1 MGRLSVLVVPAAVT
15 AVLVDALLL
24 LGGERLGPI
33 AMLQDLAPVAA
44 AATAAAACAFVAL
57 RRADTSARRGWA
69 LMALAAT
76 GWTLNAASLGASVQL
91 RLLSGVAASAAV
103 LFLLGSAIAAATKVR
118 VLVDGLVAAVSLIF
132 LSWTPLLGPK
142 YAAGEGFGRIFA
154 LSAPVTDI
162 VVLALLLAAGV
173 RVARDSRRTWA
184 YLVLAFAL
192 LGAGDGVM
200 AWAQLGTL
208 LQTPAANNLCWT
220 TGALLIVLAV
230 RTPRLDTIPLAQEP
244 TPTRPFAVL
253 VPYSP
258 FLIAAAETASQW
270 LQGTLHP
277 ALLRIGSLLV
287 VLLFVRQLLAQFE
300 TMGVTRQLDLLL
312 KSRTEQL
319 HRQERQLRSLVQHT
333 SDVLTIV
340 DADGIVRYQSAAAA
354 NVLHRPATQVVG
366 LPVID
371 LVHPEDVALFQAAL
385 AAAPAPPA
393 SPTKVDVRFHRP
405 DDTWVTTETMIA
417 DLSEDPGI
425 GGRLLT
431 VRDVT
436 ERKYL
441 EEQLRHDALHDPL
454 TGLGNRLLFHDR
466 LSHAAA
472 RASRNPHAIAVLM
485 LDLDGFKD
493 VNDTL
498 GHAAGDRL
506 LCEVADRL
514 RKTLRPGDTIA
525 RVGGD
530 EFAVLLE
537 RSEPGVPE
545 IVAGRI
551 LAGLRAPIE
560 IDGRTL
566 VPLGSMGVATATTDR
581 TTAEALLRAAD
592 LAMYDA
598 KLRGKGCYAVFQDG
612 MQQAAMRRVELEND
626 LRRAVRQDEL
636 LLHYQP
642 IVEVP
647 SGRITGVEALV
658 RWNHPTKGLVPPNDF
673 IPVAEDSD
681 LVVDLGRWVLWEAA
695 TQLKDWHDRYPEA
708 APFSMS
714 VNLAARQLVSPW
726 LVQEVE
732 RVIEATGVDPS
743 SLILEITEGALMSET
758 EPIEETLHRLRALG
772 VRLAIDDFGT
782 GWSSLSRLRSFPV
795 DKLKIDRA
803 FVREIA
809 SADDSAPLIAAIV
822 AMAHSL
828 GLLLV
833 AEGVETV
840 EQLACLHSLG
850 CEEVQGYLLSRPVM
864 PEVLEELLAAPG
876 GLLVGPEVDAPG
888 TDGIRRSADERALMA
903 LVASAAEG
911 TDRSDLPPAM
921 LTVLQRVSDLD
932 TVYLTRVLRD
942 GDDGYQEVVAVSA
955 EAAFPLPAGVAVPWE
970 SSPCARMLAGG
981 PRTSDLGD
989 EFADHPLRATG
1000 ARTHLSV
1007 PVLDKDGEVWGTLCG
1022 TTGDSR
1028 PVGPSLVVLFELFAS
1043 LITQH
1048 VFGGEPLLA
1057 VEPAAIAAPVTAAA
1071 PEPAPAPE
1079 PAAPAAPPAPAI
1091 TAVRTPS
1098 MV

>member
-1 MGRLSVLVVPAAVT
+1 MGRFSFLVVPAAG
-15 AVLVDALLL
+15 AIVLADALLL
-24 LGGERLGPI
+24 ALGERTGPFGDLHAI
-33 AMLQDLAPVAA
+33 APMVTAAVAA
-44 AATAAAACAFVAL
+44 ASCAFVAL
-57 RRADTSARRGWA
+57 RRSSQSARRGWA

-76 GWTLNAASLGASVQL
+76 GWTLNAAALGASAQI
-91 RLLSGVAASAAV
+91 RLLSGIAASAGV
-103 LFLLGSAIAAATKVR
+103 LFLLGGAIPTATKVR

-142 YAAGEGFGRIFA
+142 YAAGDGLGRFFA

-162 VVLALLLAAGV
+162 LVLALLLAAGV
-173 RVARDSRRTWA
+173 RVSRASRRTWA
-184 YLVLAFAL
+184 LLVGAFAL

-200 AWAQLGTL
+200 AWAQLGAF

-230 RTPRLDTIPLAQEP
+230 RTPHLDTIPLAQEP

-253 VPYSP
+253 VPYAP

-287 VLLFVRQLLAQFE
+287 VLLFIRQLLAQFE
-300 TMGVTRQLDLLL
+300 TMGVSRQLDQLL
-312 KSRTEQL
+312 KNRTEQL

-340 DADGIVRYQSAAAA
+340 DAEGIVRYQSAAAE
-354 NVLHRPATQVVG
+354 NVLQRPAGQAVG
-366 LPVID
+366 LPVFD
-371 LVHPEDVALFQAAL
+371 LVHPDDVALFGAAL

-393 SPTKVDVRFHRP
+393 APAKVDIRFKRP
-405 DDTWVTTETMIA
+405 DETWVTTETTVA
-417 DLSEDPGI
+417 DLSDDPGI

-436 ERKYL
+436 ERKQL

-466 LSHAAA
+466 LTHATA

-514 RKTLRPGDTIA
+514 RRTLRPGDTVA

-530 EFAVLLE
+530 EFAVLIE
-537 RSEPGVPE
+537 RFEPGVPE

-551 LAGLRAPIE
+551 LAGLRAPID
-560 IDGRTL
+560 IDGRTI
-566 VPLGSMGVATATTDR
+566 VPLGSMGVAMATTDR
-581 TTAEALLRAAD
+581 TSAETLLRAAD

-598 KLRGKGCYAVFQDG
+598 KLRGKGGYALFQDG

-673 IPVAEDSD
+673 IPVAEDSE

-708 APFSMS
+708 KPFSMS
-714 VNLAARQLVSPW
+714 VNVAARQLVSPW

-732 RVIEATGVDPS
+732 RVIDTTGVDPS
-743 SLILEITEGALMSET
+743 SLVLEITEGALMSDT
-758 EPIEETLHRLRALG
+758 EPIEQTLVRLRALG

-803 FVREIA
+803 FVREIDA
-809 SADDSAPLIAAIV
+809 ADDPAPLIAAIV
-822 AMAHSL
+822 SMAHSL
-828 GLLLV
+828 GLQIV
-833 AEGVETV
+833 AEGVETI
-840 EQLACLHSLG
+840 EQLACLNNLG
-850 CEEVQGYLLSRPVM
+850 CEEVQGYLLSRPVVS
-864 PEVLEELLAAPG
+864 EALESLLAAPG
-876 GLLVGPEVDAPG
+876 GLLVGPEVQSAG
-888 TDGIRRSADERALMA
+888 EVSLRSADEQALMA

-911 TDRSDLPPAM
+911 DRAQLPPAM
-921 LTVLQRVSDLD
+921 LAVLQRVSDLD
-932 TVYLTRVLRD
+932 AVYLTRI
-942 GDDGYQEVVAVSA
+942 GGGATAGEQEIVSVSS
-955 EAAFPLPAGVAVPWE
+955 EAAFPLTVMTKVPWT
-970 SSPCARMLAGG
+970 SSPCARMLSGG
-981 PRTSDLGD
+981 PRTADLVD
-989 EFADHPLRATG
+989 EYPDHPLHGSG
-1000 ARTHLSV
+1000 ARTHVSI
-1007 PVLDKDGEVWGTLCG
+1007 PVLDDAGAVWGTLCG
-1022 TTGDSR
+1022 TTRDPR
-1028 PVGPSLVVLFELFAS
+1028 PVGPSLVVLFEIFAS

-1048 VFGGEPLLA
+1048 VFGEDARLRDLPDDL
-1057 VEPAAIAAPVTAAA
+1057 PSAPV
-1071 PEPAPAPE
+1071 
-1079 PAAPAAPPAPAI
+1079 AAPPTPVRVPAEI
-1091 TAVRTPS
+1091 AGG
-1098 MV
+1098 